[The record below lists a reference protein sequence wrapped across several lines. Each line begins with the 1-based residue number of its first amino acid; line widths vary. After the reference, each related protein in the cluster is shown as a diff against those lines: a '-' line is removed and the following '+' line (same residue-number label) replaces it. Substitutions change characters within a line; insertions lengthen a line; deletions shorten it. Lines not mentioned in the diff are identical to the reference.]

1 MDVARGAAE
10 LSVPETARDALHYGL
25 IQLLRE
31 ALEEQG
37 KACAGQ
43 RNHDFPE
50 RLEQSLRKLIA
61 FLESADGKQGGALLH
76 SSRRFLT
83 RVAEL
88 MREGGTGLGEL
99 DDPLTEAVDALAE
112 LKACYP
118 EITQI
123 ERDRLRNEITAR
135 NQDRVVAALDRMTR
149 TLQARSDA
157 LTEEAREKLV
167 ALSEATNEE
176 TDPETQANLA
186 ADQAQALRNLAK
198 ASVKVLRD
206 IQRGTIDVIK
216 AEVKKGLAY
225 NLLRRPIRWAS
236 RVLLGDMLADA
247 LNLADLL
254 PSWSEPREQ
263 IERILARESDHA
275 PESKDE
281 DPPGDDD

>member
-1 MDVARGAAE
+1 M
-10 LSVPETARDALHYGL
+10 
-25 IQLLRE
+25 
-31 ALEEQG
+31 
-37 KACAGQ
+37 
-43 RNHDFPE
+43 
-50 RLEQSLRKLIA
+50 
-61 FLESADGKQGGALLH
+61 
-76 SSRRFLT
+76 
-83 RVAEL
+83 
-88 MREGGTGLGEL
+88 
-99 DDPLTEAVDALAE
+99 
-112 LKACYP
+112 
-118 EITQI
+118 
-123 ERDRLRNEITAR
+123 
-135 NQDRVVAALDRMTR
+135 VAALDRMTKTLEAR
-149 TLQARSDA
+149 TDA

-167 ALSEATNEE
+167 ALSEATSEE

-216 AEVKKGLAY
+216 SEAKKGLAY
-225 NLLRRPIRWAS
+225 NLLRRPIRWAL

-263 IERILARESDHA
+263 IERILEREPDDA